1 MTITTTYHCSV
12 FEKRFCFLLFLLVAI
27 VTGVRADAT
36 VTPTSSFSKTGLASI
51 GQAVGQLLPQNTD
64 NRSKLYGNT
73 LTVTNAIDNLQII
86 LLAGG
91 QTSYLTYNVSNGSIT
106 QTITMQDNFPSV
118 TIGNNSNGTY
128 LPSTENTESVSTTFS
143 ASTTIDFHLTKGSV
157 LMSESSYQRVKVF
170 KLENYHGYIVACED
184 GDDNQAASS
193 WDYRDRVFWVTWSDQ
208 AYTNAASLANNADN
222 SSTLETYYN
231 KACNVVLTGRTLN
244 RSGVWN
250 TLCLPFALSATQ
262 LGYGDCPLNGA
273 TVKTLSS
280 TSYDASTGTLTLT
293 FEEATTI
300 AAGKPYIV
308 KWGTAAANLSSPTF
322 SNVTV
327 TTKTT
332 SSVETTYANFVCS
345 FSQVSLTAD
354 DRSVLYLGSNSKL
367 YYPSAAV
374 TMGSCRAYFQLK
386 SITAGDKSGSAR
398 AFVMNDGET
407 TAISV
412 VSIEDKLNDD
422 EWYDLNGRRYQGL
435 PAQKGLY
442 INNGIKVIIK

>member
-1 MTITTTYHCSV
+1 M
-12 FEKRFCFLLFLLVAI
+12 
-27 VTGVRADAT
+27 
-36 VTPTSSFSKTGLASI
+36 
-51 GQAVGQLLPQNTD
+51 
-64 NRSKLYGNT
+64 
-73 LTVTNAIDNLQII
+73 
-86 LLAGG
+86 
-91 QTSYLTYNVSNGSIT
+91 
-106 QTITMQDNFPSV
+106 
-118 TIGNNSNGTY
+118 
-128 LPSTENTESVSTTFS
+128 
-143 ASTTIDFHLTKGSV
+143 
-157 LMSESSYQRVKVF
+157 
-170 KLENYHGYIVACED
+170 
-184 GDDNQAASS
+184 
-193 WDYRDRVFWVTWSDQ
+193 
-208 AYTNAASLANNADN
+208 
-222 SSTLETYYN
+222 
-231 KACNVVLTGRTLN
+231 VLTGRTLN

-327 TTKTT
+327 STKTT

-386 SITAGDKSGSAR
+386 SITAGDKSSSAR

>member
-12 FEKRFCFLLFLLVAI
+12 FEKRFCILLFLLMAA
-27 VTGVRADAT
+27 VTGARADAT
-36 VTPTSSFSKTGLASI
+36 VTPTGSFSKTGLGSI
-51 GQAVGQLLPQNTD
+51 GQAVAALLPRNTD
-64 NRSKLYGNT
+64 NRSKLYDNT

-91 QTSYLTYNVSNGSIT
+91 QTSYLTYNVSNGSTT

-118 TIGNNSNGTY
+118 ILGYDSNGTY
-128 LPSTENTESVSTTFS
+128 LPSTENTESVSTSFS

-208 AYTNAASLANNADN
+208 AYTNAASLANKADN

-231 KACNVVLTGRTLN
+231 KVCNVVLTDRTLD

-250 TLCLPFALSATQ
+250 TLCLPFALNATQ

-322 SNVTV
+322 SNVVV

-386 SITAGDKSGSAR
+386 GITAGDKSGSAR